1 MKKIRKTLKVIA
13 RKNAVG
19 GKFQSEIKPVGV
31 LDVMEIAERWAESMA
46 LKPGMAKMM
55 IGSLEDFILDALS
68 DGYQLNFGLVTFY
81 PRLSGAL
88 PSRDSDPESEG
99 LFVRGAVRARK
110 SLVNGLKDN
119 LDVVN
124 SLSSSKPQI
133 FNVLDKDTKRFDVI
147 APGHTLSVSGR
158 DILIDASDPE
168 EGVWLEKRTK
178 NGYEQV
184 VKARLLSSDSSMA
197 EFVVDGE
204 LSPRK
209 YLIAVY
215 TRSGRGKDHK
225 VVVCRHEV
233 SV

>member
-110 SLVNGLKDN
+110 PLVNGLKDN

-184 VKARLLSSDSSMA
+184 MKARLLSSDSSMA
-197 EFVVDGE
+197 EFVFDGE
-204 LSPRK
+204 FSPRK

-225 VVVCRHEV
+225 VVTCRHEV
-233 SV
+233 SA